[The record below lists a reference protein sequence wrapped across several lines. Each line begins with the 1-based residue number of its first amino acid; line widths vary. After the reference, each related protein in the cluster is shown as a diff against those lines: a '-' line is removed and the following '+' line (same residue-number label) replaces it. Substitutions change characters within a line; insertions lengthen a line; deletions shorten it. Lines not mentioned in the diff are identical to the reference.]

1 VQGAQGFRTVL
12 KDVSSDTYGLEAFY
26 SVQRNIQGFIV
37 INASRTPSAP
47 PLAHEELVALA
58 DDLKRNGQRQP
69 VIIFEGRILDGRNR
83 YEASKLAGLKSLRVE
98 QFDPAK
104 AGCSPASFVI
114 SQNLMR
120 RHLSVGQRAAI
131 DLSGAINGPPNKRNQ
146 ERPFPIRRMVV
157 A

>member
-1 VQGAQGFRTVL
+1 VCNVTFR
-12 KDVSSDTYGLEAFY
+12 GLLLSMHLELHPLAKIF
-26 SVQRNIQGFIV
+26 
-37 INASRTPSAP
+37 P

-83 YEASKLAGLKSLRVE
+83 YEASKLAGLKSLRIE
-98 QFDPAK
+98 QFDSAK

-131 DLSGAINGPPNKRNQ
+131 GLEWSDQWAAEQKKSGTPLPNSENGGRVKVSSR
-146 ERPFPIRRMVV
+146 IRRG
-157 A
+157 